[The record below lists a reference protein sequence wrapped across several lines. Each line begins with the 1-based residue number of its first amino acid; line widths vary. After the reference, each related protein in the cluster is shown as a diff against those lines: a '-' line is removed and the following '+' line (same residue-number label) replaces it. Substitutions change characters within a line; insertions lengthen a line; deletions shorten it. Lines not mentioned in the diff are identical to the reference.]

1 MAKTKYDKYI
11 LSGPRPWNPPGTG
24 PVVAFVDDK
33 VNNNAYLGSH
43 QYYIHWVPVV
53 PQGLPGVSSWEQ
65 MGHGPHKHKYPEVV
79 IHLGTDPDNPLDLGG
94 EVEFCLGP
102 ELEKHIITTSDLV
115 YLPAD
120 FIHGPWIIRKVTRP
134 FIMVTVEQSPMHTEK
149 SFQDLVSAEERDNL
163 LFIDQGYDSD
173 ERVLKLAK
181 KMKREW

>member
-1 MAKTKYDKYI
+1 MPKTKYDKYI

-24 PVVAFVDDK
+24 AVVAFVDDK
-33 VNNNAYLGSH
+33 VNDNAYFQSH
-43 QYYIHWVPVV
+43 QYYIHWVPAV
-53 PQGLPGVSSWEQ
+53 PQGLPGVTSWKQ

-79 IHLGTDPDNPLDLGG
+79 MHLGTDPDNPLDLGG

-102 ELEKHIITTSDLV
+102 EMEKHILTTSDMV

-134 FIMVTVEQSPMHTEK
+134 FIMVTVEQCPTHTEK
-149 SFQDLVSAEERDNL
+149 SFQDMVSDEERDNL
-163 LFIDQGYDSD
+163 LFIDQNYVSE
-173 ERVLKLAK
+173 ERVIKLAK